1 MGTGTDGMDVSAS
14 GVIVGTLAVDDVSV
28 ASTSQSGDE
37 ITIDFDMGEDSSADE
52 FNFKEGAGKDLY
64 VIRNFVSGTDT
75 IDYDGNSS
83 NLSQQTMN
91 VTAAASLI
99 GDALGLSSD
108 PNVSDVSVN
117 AAATA
122 TFGSAV
128 WIYNGDSYYFGGD
141 IGGNSDGVFD
151 AGEAIFR
158 FVGITNFGSDSSD
171 LADI

>member
-1 MGTGTDGMDVSAS
+1 MGETSNGIAIGTGTDGMDVSAS

-37 ITIDFDMGEDSSADE
+37 ITIDFDMEEDSSADE
-52 FNFKEGAGKDLY
+52 FNFKEGGGKDLL

-91 VTAAASLI
+91 VTAAMLI

-128 WIYNGDSYYFGGD
+128 WIYNG
-141 IGGNSDGVFD
+141 ILTL
-151 AGEAIFR
+151 R
-158 FVGITNFGSDSSD
+158 W
-171 LADI
+171 